1 MKRVRLY
8 AMKMTFNFF
17 CKKLT
22 FQMQASKPTVDKKMG
37 RKDSNIKLFTRK
49 ASALFGL
56 DKYKTFNR
64 IYLKFM
70 KYFIEKL

>member
-1 MKRVRLY
+1 
-8 AMKMTFNFF
+8 
-17 CKKLT
+17 
-22 FQMQASKPTVDKKMG
+22 MQASKPTVDKKMG